1 MKCMSRLAL
10 VTALGVAA
18 PLVAACGGD
27 ADDTE
32 AVTPDVVSPTDAT
45 QTDATG
51 DPAAP
56 TEGRADQADSADDG
70 DAGDDASGD
79 DEPTDDTEDM
89 GNDGGIDGSAIDW
102 ATVDVTT
109 VDWANIDFATVDFAA
124 VEENPT
130 LATLDEATIALIQQ
144 RYADEIAA
152 GGGEA
157 GSGEAILTI
166 GADTWNFDGFICA
179 WGYHNTQS
187 EVFSFSSN
195 AFGTLDD
202 GTRTQVQADIWDD
215 TGSNSL
221 TGPDT
226 DHEVTFDDIDN
237 FDDPAVNWS
246 LTGPELTIDGVEVS
260 VEGTFRDVDTGE
272 EQPGS
277 FVGECGPGSRF

>member
-10 VTALGVAA
+10 VTALGMAA

-32 AVTPDVVSPTDAT
+32 AVTPDDVSPTDAT
-45 QTDATG
+45 QADATD
-51 DPAAP
+51 DPGATADDDG
-56 TEGRADQADSADDG
+56 TDQAESTNEG
-70 DAGDDASGD
+70 DAGGEGDASGE
-79 DEPTDDTEDM
+79 DEPSDVA
-89 GNDGGIDGSAIDW
+89 GSGVGIDGSAIDW

-109 VDWANIDFATVDFAA
+109 IDWANIDMFTIDFAA
-124 VEENPT
+124 LEENPT
-130 LATLDEATIALIQQ
+130 LANLDDVTIALIQQ
-144 RYADEIAA
+144 RYADEIDA
-152 GGGEA
+152 GGGDA
-157 GSGEAILTI
+157 GSGQATLTI
-166 GADTWNFDGFICA
+166 GADTWNFEGFICA

-187 EVFSFSSN
+187 DVFSFSSN

-226 DHEVTFDDIDN
+226 DHDVTFDDIDN

-246 LTGPELTIDGVEVS
+246 LSGPELTIDGVEVS